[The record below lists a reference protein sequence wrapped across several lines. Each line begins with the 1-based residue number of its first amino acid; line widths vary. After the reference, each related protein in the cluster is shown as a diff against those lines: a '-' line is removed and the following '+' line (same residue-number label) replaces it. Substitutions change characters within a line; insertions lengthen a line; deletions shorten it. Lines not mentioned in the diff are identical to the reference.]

1 MEKMNSVQPLFPH
14 LPERLAGLE
23 ELAENLWWS
32 WNPGARMLFKTLD
45 RQAWK
50 ESGHNPDKM
59 LRELPREL
67 LEKAGVDTDY
77 IRRYDEVMDVFHNY
91 MQQKKV
97 SPDRPCCAGPQ
108 VCRGLLFRRIRFASL
123 LTLLCR
129 RIGLFS
135 GRLSKRMQR
144 LMLPAGGGGVY
155 VSGGLFPPTDPRWT
169 GGRRISSSPST
180 ARPPPFPK

>member
-1 MEKMNSVQPLFPH
+1 MEKMNTIQSLFPH

-67 LEKAGVDTDY
+67 LEKAGTDTDY
-77 IRRYDEVMDVFHNY
+77 IGRYDDVMDVFHNY
-91 MQQKKV
+91 MQQKECHLIAPAALDHKFAV
-97 SPDRPCCAGPQ
+97 AYFSAEY
-108 VCRGLLFRRIRFASL
+108 GLHRS
-123 LTLLCR
+123 
-129 RIGLFS
+129 
-135 GRLSKRMQR
+135 
-144 LMLPAGGGGVY
+144 
-155 VSGGLFPPTDPRWT
+155 
-169 GGRRISSSPST
+169 
-180 ARPPPFPK
+180 